1 MIKRTTER
9 TFIWIGIAVQILI
22 LLVCG
27 LLLWYSNSDG
37 AVIDM
42 MNSNSIS
49 IDEAKST
56 LNILSGFM
64 IIELIWGVILMGLAI
79 TSIVWTDKKTR
90 VAGII
95 LIVIGILSII
105 LNWVAVIMWIIAG
118 TMLIRRKPK
127 TSLYNEFEEN
137 NESFQDENPFLTNEK
152 NSNDSEDYVEEQ
164 ETKNDVEDPY
174 KY

>member
-137 NESFQDENPFLTNEK
+137 NENFQDENPFLTNEK
-152 NSNDSEDYVEEQ
+152 NSNDSEDYVKEQ

>member
-105 LNWVAVIMWIIAG
+105 INWVAVIMWIIAG

-137 NESFQDENPFLTNEK
+137 NENFQDENPFLTNEK
-152 NSNDSEDYVEEQ
+152 NSNDSEDYVKEQ

>member
-137 NESFQDENPFLTNEK
+137 NESFQDENPFLANEK